1 MRMDIY
7 YNLWGIQYQ
16 QKRKALQDR
25 LGVPYPDRAII
36 DQEANTQL
44 FTEHIRR
51 ITDALCDN
59 QINNIDS
66 NTYLKTRSRWLQN
79 LHSDYVTRLKFL
91 EKDQIIQHS
100 SQWISHSEQIINS
113 TGNQELI
120 YFAQDVFKIIRKNI
134 AADLSSYTKPQSRIP
149 HLYLQ

>member
-51 ITDALCDN
+51 IIDALCDN
-59 QINNIDS
+59 QTNN
-66 NTYLKTRSRWLQN
+66 
-79 LHSDYVTRLKFL
+79 VFFL
-91 EKDQIIQHS
+91 I
-100 SQWISHSEQIINS
+100 
-113 TGNQELI
+113 
-120 YFAQDVFKIIRKNI
+120 F
-134 AADLSSYTKPQSRIP
+134 
-149 HLYLQ
+149 